1 MHVLTVCLIAVDLIV
16 RHGKVRISNP
26 YICAFYFTGALIVTG
41 TFCKVNGRNL
51 CGTYVYTF
59 VFRKCKYSP
68 DRRLHLIALLCH
80 LLLQIMQ
87 IIYAH
92 RPECRSLIK
101 TENQDTSAVLIGK
114 AG

>member
-1 MHVLTVCLIAVDLIV
+1 MA
-16 RHGKVRISNP
+16 GIS
-26 YICAFYFTGALIVTG
+26 AEHMFTPSYSAN
-41 TFCKVNGRNL
+41 VNTAR
-51 CGTYVYTF
+51 Y
-59 VFRKCKYSP
+59 
-68 DRRLHLIALLCH
+68 RRLHLIALLCH

-87 IIYAH
+87 IIYTH